1 MKTLRSPKHK
11 LGIQPTCKATLGA
24 KRNLFSGK
32 GGVLHVPNQR
42 ERSGEGSGYE
52 SYQTHASTPSVP
64 DVPTTSEEERCYLK
78 MGLKES
84 LKTCP
89 PLVVQQD
96 IESPGD
102 YGLTLLFE
110 EAQLICN

>member
-42 ERSGEGSGYE
+42 ERS
-52 SYQTHASTPSVP
+52 ASTPSVP

-84 LKTCP
+84 LKSCP

-110 EAQLICN
+110 EAQLIGN